1 MAIFAST
8 TTSGY
13 SDPMKAMTIK
23 ALEKRQADML
33 AAQLKGGEITPEN
46 TQTPIQ
52 GVGHI
57 FNQLGDQMREGRVEA
72 AAAAR
77 RQELANVMSQFGPE
91 GPTTQQLAQVHSAD
105 PELGMKLAQQA
116 FEARQSKA
124 QQEFQG
130 RENALTRGETQASRQ
145 QQGELSREQMGLTRS
160 EGALTRQQ
168 QLDLATQSQ
177 KSQFELAEAQR
188 RFDAAQNDLTRAHQT
203 GDKQMQIEATQ
214 KLETLKADLQLKQ
227 DAAKAQSDQGKVKR
241 DVQGGFL
248 TPEEG
253 AAALKP
259 EPKPAAVK
267 GLAEAKTAYTNHA
280 QEIGNLERAKGLLDK
295 GGINTG
301 PYAGA
306 ATGVANL
313 SGGYLGDKEKAQ
325 RTTDF
330 NNIINAETIKRMSET
345 LKGASTD
352 FEMKKFIE
360 VYNNP
365 NASDEARRTALENL
379 ITAAK
384 IGKDTHA
391 SSIKAFGGDTA
402 EIDAQLGKTGGKS
415 ETAKSP
421 EDAAALDWATK
432 NPDDPRAAKIKQR
445 LGVP

>member
-46 TQTPIQ
+46 TQTPVQ
-52 GVGHI
+52 GFGHL

-77 RQELANVMSQFGPE
+77 RQELANVMAGIGPE
-91 GPTTQQLAQVHSAD
+91 GPTAQQMAQIHSAD
-105 PELGMKLAQQA
+105 PELGAKLVQQA

-124 QQEFQG
+124 QQAFQSG
-130 RENALTRGETQASRQ
+130 ENALTRGETQASRQ
-145 QQGELSREQMGLTRS
+145 QQGELAREQMGVTKS
-160 EGALTRQQ
+160 EAALTRQQ

-188 RFDAAQNDLTRAHQT
+188 RFDAGQADLNRAHQT

-214 KLETLKADLQLKQ
+214 KLEALKSDLQMKQ
-227 DAAKAQSDQGKVKR
+227 DAAKAQSDQGKIKR

-253 AAALKP
+253 ATALKP

-280 QEIGNLERAKGLLDK
+280 QEIGNLERAKGILDK
-295 GGINTG
+295 GINTG

-365 NASDEARRTALENL
+365 NASDEARRTALDNL

-384 IGKDTHA
+384 IGKDTHGA
-391 SSIKAFGGDTA
+391 SVKAFGGDTA
-402 EIDAQLGKTGGKS
+402 EIDAQLSKG
-415 ETAKSP
+415 P
-421 EDAAALDWATK
+421 AAAEGGGEVKAVASEAEAMKLPPNTK
-432 NPDDPRAAKIKQR
+432 FKLPDGRTGTAR
-445 LGVP
+445 